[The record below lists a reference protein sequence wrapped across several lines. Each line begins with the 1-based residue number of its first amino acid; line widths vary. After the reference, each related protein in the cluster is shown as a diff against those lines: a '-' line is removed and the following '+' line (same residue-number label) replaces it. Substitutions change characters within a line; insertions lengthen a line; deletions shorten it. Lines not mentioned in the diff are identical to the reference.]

1 MPLLCW
7 ASSFVFANLCVKET
21 NAHPSQIRMN
31 QCLLPVANDSKGPNT
46 NKNKKYKKDVIRA
59 DYHSQSIKSSC
70 TASACRAQLVSSCS
84 SSMFQSAI
92 PRLLYLYSIY
102 PTVIG
107 LVVEKCA
114 PFPKRTRSRPAGP
127 KPLFEIRSHLLLF
140 KFDRLV
146 IVIRLLLLL
155 DKCYPF
161 RRFFPRPA
169 RLHPPLHIGPS
180 NFIFVPSSCCS
191 GNR

>member
-1 MPLLCW
+1 MD
-7 ASSFVFANLCVKET
+7 
-21 NAHPSQIRMN
+21 R
-31 QCLLPVANDSKGPNT
+31 CLLLVANDSKCPNT
-46 NKNKKYKKDVIRA
+46 TTTKIQKDVIRA

-70 TASACRAQLVSSCS
+70 TALPCRAQLVASFS
-84 SSMFQSAI
+84 SSMFQCAI
-92 PRLLYLYSIY
+92 LHLLYLYSIY

-114 PFPKRTRSRPAGP
+114 PFPKRIRCRSQTAGP

-161 RRFFPRPA
+161 RRFFPSGSA
-169 RLHPPLHIGPS
+169 RHPPLHVGPS
-180 NFIFVPSSCCS
+180 NFICVPSSRCS
-191 GNR
+191 SNR